1 MATISNSVRSAMK
14 MTQTVS
20 SAVNSGSKIVS
31 RGSFFCPEST
41 NAFMEKHQQKNT
53 PNSTWNT
60 NSWSANSSTN
70 SNSSQ
75 KYEK

>member
-1 MATISNSVRSAMK
+1 MATISSSVRSAMK

-20 SAVNSGSKIVS
+20 SAVNGGSKIVS
-31 RGSFFCPEST
+31 RGSFFDPDSY

-53 PNSTWNT
+53 PKSTTWST
-60 NSWSANSSTN
+60 NSNLN

-75 KYEK
+75 KYGK